1 VVLGAGRSTRLGR
14 PKQTLPF
21 GDTTLL
27 GWTVR
32 DVEAS
37 SLDRVVVVV
46 GGAAEEAKAGL
57 ASRDSSAPRAELVS
71 NDAYASGCASSLLA
85 GLEAVTTESEAV
97 TARPEAVAARPE
109 PAGPLRPEP
118 AGPLR
123 PEPAGPLQR
132 RRQRSGSCAAVMLL
146 LGDMPGVNA
155 QVIDAVRMDWE
166 QHRSWISVTSYRGQ
180 LGHPFVFSAEAFST
194 LRGLHGD
201 KAVWKVIQVEPD
213 RVRRVPID
221 RPLPIDVDTWE
232 DYAAAGAA
240 LGVGVVVRPA

>member
-1 VVLGAGRSTRLGR
+1 LAVVCGVVLGAGRSTRLGR

-109 PAGPLRPEP
+109 PAGPF
-118 AGPLR
+118 
-123 PEPAGPLQR
+123 QR

-232 DYAAAGAA
+232 DYAAASAA